1 MLLFLSEII
10 KSDINKIKKMKKEE
24 DKLSIFNDMDI
35 MKIKDEDVR
44 DKLVQKKIYKIR
56 DLYYRTE

>member
-1 MLLFLSEII
+1 
-10 KSDINKIKKMKKEE
+10 MKKKE

-35 MKIKDEDVR
+35 MKIKEEDVR
-44 DKLVQKKIYKIR
+44 DKLVQKKMYKIR

>member
-1 MLLFLSEII
+1 MLLLFSKII
-10 KSDINKIKKMKKEE
+10 KYNINKKMKKEE

-35 MKIKDEDVR
+35 MKIKEEDVR
-44 DKLVQKKIYKIR
+44 DKLVQKKMYKIR